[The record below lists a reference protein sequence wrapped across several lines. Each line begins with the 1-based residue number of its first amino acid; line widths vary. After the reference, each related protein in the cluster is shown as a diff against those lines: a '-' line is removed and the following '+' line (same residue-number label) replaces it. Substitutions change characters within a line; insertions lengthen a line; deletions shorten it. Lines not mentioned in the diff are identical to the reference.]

1 MLSLIRK
8 DLKLVTFGTY
18 NKIFLVVF
26 VPVLM
31 AMSGFDFTV
40 KYMYMAIVLSFAY
53 MLVFTSF
60 SYDVQ
65 FKTNLYVQSL
75 PTTKSEIV
83 RGKYVFS
90 LLAFLFSMIYSS
102 LYLGLLNIFTNLN
115 FDLFDINTMKNSF
128 ILFLILISF
137 VVSTPLNYKL
147 PPKIASFFGV
157 FTYVFLI
164 NTFAM
169 STTDIEGIFNHWLF
183 SLYGGLFGI
192 FIGLVLF
199 ILSTKLS
206 IYLYGKRA

>member
-8 DLKLVTFGTY
+8 DIKLVTFGTY

-53 MLVFTSF
+53 MLVLTSF

-102 LYLGLLNIFTNLN
+102 LYLGLLNIFTSLN
-115 FDLFDINTMKNSF
+115 FDLFDIYTMKNSF

-137 VVSTPLNYKL
+137 VVPLNYKL

-169 STTDIEGIFNHWLF
+169 STTDIEEVLNHWLF
-183 SLYGGLFGI
+183 SLFGGLFGI
-192 FIGLVLF
+192 LIGLGLI

>member
-1 MLSLIRK
+1 MISLLKK
-8 DLKLVTFGTY
+8 DFKLVTFGTF
-18 NKIFLVVF
+18 NKIFLIVF

-31 AMSGFDFTV
+31 AMTGFDFTM
-40 KYMYMAIVLSFAY
+40 KYMYMTIVLSFAY
-53 MLVFTSF
+53 MMVSTSF

-65 FKTNLYVQSL
+65 YKTNLLVQSL
-75 PTTKSEIV
+75 PTTKAEIV
-83 RGKYVFS
+83 RGKYLFS
-90 LLAFLFSMIYSS
+90 ILVFLFSMIYSWF
-102 LYLGLLNIFTNLN
+102 YLGLLNIFTILK
-115 FDLFDINTMKNSF
+115 FDLFDLSTLKNAF

-137 VVSTPLNYKL
+137 ILPLNYKL
-147 PPKIASFFGV
+147 PPKVASFFSI
-157 FTYVFLI
+157 FTYVFLV

-169 STTDIEGIFNHWLF
+169 SITDIEGIFNHWLF

>member
-8 DLKLVTFGTY
+8 DIKLVTFGTY

-53 MLVFTSF
+53 MLVLTSF

-102 LYLGLLNIFTNLN
+102 LYLGLLNIFTSLN

-137 VVSTPLNYKL
+137 VVPLNYKL

-169 STTDIEGIFNHWLF
+169 STTDVEEVFNHWLF

-192 FIGLVLF
+192 LIGLGLI